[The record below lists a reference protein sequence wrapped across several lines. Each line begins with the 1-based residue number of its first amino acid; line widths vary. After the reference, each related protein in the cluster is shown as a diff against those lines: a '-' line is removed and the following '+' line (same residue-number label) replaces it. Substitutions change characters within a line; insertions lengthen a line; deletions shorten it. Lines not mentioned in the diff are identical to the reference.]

1 MHDRFVQYLRKKKLT
16 QKKICELSLVAQ
28 ATVSRFCSGS
38 PISSDRLLRLLQI
51 CDDLSLEWLFFGTG
65 TMIRSRENN
74 MTVNFGQYAGSDV
87 VMDDGVMVKDSHGV
101 RVNRPVNKDYLAL
114 IAEKDRIIAQKD
126 GVIAEKD
133 TVISERDETIREL
146 YRMFKAQDK

>member
-1 MHDRFVQYLRKKKLT
+1 
-16 QKKICELSLVAQ
+16 
-28 ATVSRFCSGS
+28 
-38 PISSDRLLRLLQI
+38 
-51 CDDLSLEWLFFGTG
+51 
-65 TMIRSRENN
+65 

-87 VMDDGVMVKDSHGV
+87 VMDEGVMVKDSHGV

-146 YRMFKAQDK
+146 YRMFKPQDK